1 MKRLHRSWEIAIL
14 LICIL
19 ALNLPLL
26 ANAKG
31 STLGSTYITGNPPTI
46 DGVVKSEGSGL
57 VLHRSYSIRTP
68 PILITTLY
76 VMPTYVYI
84 LNDLENLYFLVDAV
98 GDTVANDD
106 DECLLVFGVG
116 DEIFVGEA
124 FGDGTTNP
132 CIPDGVEVNAG
143 FGASMNSATPHRIYE
158 WKIPLASIDASA
170 GQPID
175 FSSPRYLKFS
185 GPVCSALGIGSM
197 PYDADLYDHDGD
209 INTPPVNRDNIWPP
223 DIPTYVT
230 EDRSDWGILQL
241 QANIS
246 SRTGPFPQRMGL
258 DRSLPASR
266 SLCLRVP
273 QKRQKMGII
282 QSIQSNS

>member
-1 MKRLHRSWEIAIL
+1 MKRLDRSWGIAIL

-26 ANAKG
+26 ATAKG
-31 STLGSTYITGNPPTI
+31 PTLGSTFITGNPPTI
-46 DGVVKSEGSGL
+46 DGVVNPGEWPGSPQI
-57 VLHRSYSIRTP
+57 VFDQNTP
-68 PILITTLY
+68 NPNNYLY

-98 GDTVANDD
+98 GDTVANDN

-124 FGDGTTNP
+124 FGDGTANP
-132 CIPDGVEVNAG
+132 CTPDGVEVSVG
-143 FGASMNSATPHRIYE
+143 FGASFNSTTPHRIYE
-158 WKIPLASIDASA
+158 WKIPLASINASP

-185 GPVCSALGIGSM
+185 GPVCSALGVGSM

-209 INTPPVNRDNIWPP
+209 SNTPMVNRDNIWPP

-241 QANIS
+241 QPTS
-246 SRTGPFPQRMGL
+246 PPERVPSLSEWGL
-258 DRSLPASR
+258 IL
-266 SLCLRVP
+266 LCLLLAVSACGCLRKG
-273 QKRQKMGII
+273 KRWA
-282 QSIQSNS
+282 